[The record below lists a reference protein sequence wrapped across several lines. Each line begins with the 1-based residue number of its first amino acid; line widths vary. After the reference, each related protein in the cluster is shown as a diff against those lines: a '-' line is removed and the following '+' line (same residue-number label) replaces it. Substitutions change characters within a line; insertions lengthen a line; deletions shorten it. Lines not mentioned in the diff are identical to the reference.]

1 MNISKNKFKVN
12 ILLIL
17 SVSAIALVIGLSIW
31 QDAFLESGLLCL
43 AIMAGL
49 IALAI
54 VLTRPVWFLYL
65 LSFFIPFSQS
75 VPLINIAGRNLH
87 IGFDTVV
94 IIIIMIGYIIRL
106 LVKKIDIV
114 VFDKALKWLL
124 IWWFWNLCM
133 LALTATQLSG
143 VPRADAVIVF
153 LRWSQYIPIFFIVLN
168 MNVSST
174 QVKTVLW
181 VCAICAVLITFVNI
195 FEFFIIGV
203 DYTKIRGTGLAVKS
217 LFIEGAHTN
226 YNISAAYLA
235 TVGLAITPFLLL
247 TRNWRKLSGITIMLF
262 LLIGIW
268 MTSSRSG
275 LFACIFGFLFLGMFY
290 FRRALSYSMIT
301 LVPLGMAG
309 LWFLRESSLVRNVF
323 ELRYIPQALPMLLG
337 ADLQSLGLPLSAG
350 GGVQRLFLWGEAF
363 RFFMQSPIWG
373 HGFRATRWS
382 MGPSAYFTADSYY
395 LEMLADTGLVG
406 LMFFFLFAGTLY
418 MSAIRLHKLAR
429 ENAFLRKFSI
439 GYQAAFVGLMFVNLF
454 GGMFMSQ
461 KIWGIFILLSALMCN
476 QLHRLRKMQKG
487 KTFTINI
494 NRKDLK

>member
-1 MNISKNKFKVN
+1 MITELNTWHDV
-12 ILLIL
+12 
-17 SVSAIALVIGLSIW
+17 
-31 QDAFLESGLLCL
+31 FLESGLLCL

-75 VPLINIAGRNLH
+75 VPLINIGGRNLH

-94 IIIIMIGYIIRL
+94 ISIIMIGYITRP
-106 LVKKIDIV
+106 LVKRKDII

-133 LALTATQLSG
+133 LALTAIQLSG
-143 VPRADAVIVF
+143 APKSDAVIVF
-153 LRWSQYIPIFFIVLN
+153 LRWSQYIPVFFIVLN
-168 MNVSST
+168 MNITPT

-181 VCAICAVLITFVNI
+181 ICTICGVLIGFVNI

-203 DYTKIRGTGLAVKS
+203 DYTKIRGAGLAVKS

-235 TVGLAITPFLLL
+235 TVGLAIAPFLLL
-247 TRNWRKLSGITIMLF
+247 TRNWRKRLGLIIIMIV
-262 LLIGIW
+262 LLIGAW
-268 MTSSRSG
+268 LAASRSALLAFILG
-275 LFACIFGFLFLGMFY
+275 LVFLGMFY
-290 FRRALSYSMIT
+290 FRRTLAYSTIT
-301 LVPLGMAG
+301 LLPLAMAA
-309 LWFLRESSLVRNVF
+309 LWFLRDSRVVHNFLK
-323 ELRYIPQALPMLLG
+323 LAYIPQALPLLLG
-337 ADLQSLGLPLSAG
+337 ADLQSLGLPLNAG

-395 LEMLADTGLVG
+395 IEILADTGLIG
-406 LMFFFLFAGTLY
+406 LIFFLFFAGTLY
-418 MSAIRLHKLAR
+418 MSAIRLYKLAR
-429 ENAFLRKFSI
+429 GDAFLRKFSI

-454 GGMFMSQ
+454 AGMFMSQ
-461 KIWGIFILLSALMCN
+461 KIWGIFILLSALVCN
-476 QLHRLRKMQKG
+476 QLHLLRRCKHE
-487 KTFTINI
+487 
-494 NRKDLK
+494 RR